1 MGHNQTYK
9 LLPSKENHQ
18 QKEKRTYRLG
28 KNICKQCNQQGI
40 NFQMIQTTY
49 TTQSQQQ
56 QKYHPIKKWQKT

>member
-9 LLPSKENHQ
+9 FLPSKENHQ
-18 QKEKRTYRLG
+18 QKEKRAYTLG

-49 TTQSQQQ
+49 TTQ
-56 QKYHPIKKWQKT
+56 